1 MHRLRASL
9 ALCSLLVSGTLL
21 HAARPHQQA
30 ATAAPAAAATIANA
44 ADQEFTA
51 DGVTLRYRD
60 VGSGDP
66 IIFIHGYT
74 ASLESMIGV
83 ANALPLD
90 YRKVALD
97 VRGFGRST
105 KFADA
110 SRFGQNM
117 VDDVVRLMDHL
128 KIQRAHLV
136 GHSMGAL
143 IAANVAARY
152 PARVTSAA
160 LVAGAFWVEPEVTT
174 ESRRWTADLESGAG
188 LVSFIQWLLP
198 GLNAQMA
205 AGTNAGM
212 LKTNDLPSLTASMRA
227 LPQLAIAGLAKD
239 GNKAVVIAGTGDPLF
254 PTSIAFAKQS
264 PGSRMVEVTGANHI
278 AVITNPQAVAAIIE
292 QLAVG
297 VK

>member
-1 MHRLRASL
+1 
-9 ALCSLLVSGTLL
+9 
-21 HAARPHQQA
+21 
-30 ATAAPAAAATIANA
+30 
-44 ADQEFTA
+44 
-51 DGVTLRYRD
+51 
-60 VGSGDP
+60 
-66 IIFIHGYT
+66 
-74 ASLESMIGV
+74 MIGV
-83 ANALPLD
+83 ANALPST

-105 KFADA
+105 KFADP

-152 PARVTSAA
+152 PTRVTSAA
-160 LVAGAFWVEPEVTT
+160 LVAGAFWVEPQITT

-188 LVSFIQWLLP
+188 LLNFIQWLLP

-205 AGTNAGM
+205 AATNAGM
-212 LKTNDLPSLTASMRA
+212 LKANDLPSLTATMRA

-239 GNKAVVIAGTGDPLF
+239 GNKAVVIAGTGEPLF
-254 PTSIAFAKQS
+254 PTSIAFAKES
-264 PGSRMVEVTGANHI
+264 TGSRMVEVAGANHV
-278 AVITNPQAVAAIIE
+278 AVVTNAQAVAAITE
-292 QLAVG
+292 QLAIT

>member
-1 MHRLRASL
+1 
-9 ALCSLLVSGTLL
+9 V
-21 HAARPHQQA
+21 
-30 ATAAPAAAATIANA
+30 AAPAAATLANA

-66 IIFIHGYT
+66 IVFIHGYT

-83 ANALPLD
+83 ANALPPN

-97 VRGFGRST
+97 ARGFGRST
-105 KFADA
+105 KFADP

-117 VDDVVRLMDHL
+117 ADDVVRLMDHL

-152 PARVTSAA
+152 PTRVTSAA

-174 ESRRWTADLESGAG
+174 QSHRWTADLESGAG
-188 LVSFIQWLLP
+188 LVNFIQWLLP

-205 AGTNAGM
+205 TATNAGM

-239 GNKAVVIAGTGDPLF
+239 GNKAVLIAGTADPLF

-264 PGSRMVEVTGANHI
+264 TGSRMVEVAGANHV
-278 AVITNPQAVAAIIE
+278 AVLTNPQAVAAITE
-292 QLAVG
+292 QLAV
-297 VK
+297 K